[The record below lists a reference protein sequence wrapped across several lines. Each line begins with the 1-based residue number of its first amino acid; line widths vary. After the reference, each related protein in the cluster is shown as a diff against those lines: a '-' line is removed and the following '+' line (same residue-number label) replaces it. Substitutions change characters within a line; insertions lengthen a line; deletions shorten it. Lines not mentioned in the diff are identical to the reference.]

1 MGPELTAAEI
11 RERAEAVRARITR
24 AAQRAGRNPSE
35 VTLVTVTKGH
45 PVEVI
50 CRALEAGLTRF
61 GENYLE
67 EARPKMQ
74 AVTGP
79 QIEWHMIGHIQS
91 RKAREVAHEFTWIHS
106 VDSLR
111 LARRLDRF
119 ALERG
124 ARLPILLECNV
135 SGEIRKYGFAMA
147 QAADWEG
154 ALAEIRETAQLEHLR
169 LLGLMTMA
177 PWSEDPQAARPF
189 FRRLGEL
196 RDWLRGKLPGSG
208 LSELSMGMSD
218 DFEIAVEEGATIV
231 RIGRAI
237 LGPRSAEGTA
247 KAV

>member
-35 VTLVTVTKGH
+35 VNLVTVTKGH
-45 PVEVI
+45 PVEVTR
-50 CRALEAGLTRF
+50 RALEAGLTRF

-74 AVTGP
+74 AVPGP

-135 SGEIRKYGFAMA
+135 SGEVRKYGFAMA
-147 QAADWEG
+147 QAADWEE

-169 LLGLMTMA
+169 VLGLMTMA
-177 PWSEDPQAARPF
+177 PWSEDPQEARPF
-189 FRRLGEL
+189 FRRLAEL